1 MELKLKKNK
10 KGFAAV
16 QSIILTIVI
25 IAVTLAVGLMI
36 LGQLKSSLT
45 AGSEEANATGELIAK
60 LATLPTYIGIM
71 IVVVIFGVILAYLMG
86 WLGGRR
92 RGGAV

>member
-1 MELKLKKNK
+1 MQLLKKNK

-16 QSIILTIVI
+16 QGVILTVVI

-36 LGQLKSSLT
+36 LGQLKASLT
-45 AGSEEANATGELIAK
+45 PGSEEANATSELLMK
-60 LATLPTYIGIM
+60 LGTLPTYIGILI
-71 IVVVIFGVILAYLMG
+71 IVTIFGVILAYLMG

-92 RGGAV
+92 RGAA